1 LVSFGF
7 QHDTSA
13 GVGLTCCSTFASP
26 YSASTKTTTGSAS
39 AASPLFAADSSSA
52 PLAEL
57 NLVVDFSS
65 YPLQQATS
73 LPSSSPASPPLVSR
87 HPMVLRPRQPK
98 TANLVVFV
106 AAVTASSRVILSPT
120 SEPLTF
126 SDADKYAV
134 WHDVVCDE
142 IKVLHFNHTWSL
154 VPFHTSM
161 NVIGSR

>member
-1 LVSFGF
+1 
-7 QHDTSA
+7 
-13 GVGLTCCSTFASP
+13 
-26 YSASTKTTTGSAS
+26 
-39 AASPLFAADSSSA
+39 
-52 PLAEL
+52 
-57 NLVVDFSS
+57 
-65 YPLQQATS
+65 
-73 LPSSSPASPPLVSR
+73 
-87 HPMVLRPRQPK
+87 MVLRPRQPK

-120 SEPLTF
+120 SEPLAF